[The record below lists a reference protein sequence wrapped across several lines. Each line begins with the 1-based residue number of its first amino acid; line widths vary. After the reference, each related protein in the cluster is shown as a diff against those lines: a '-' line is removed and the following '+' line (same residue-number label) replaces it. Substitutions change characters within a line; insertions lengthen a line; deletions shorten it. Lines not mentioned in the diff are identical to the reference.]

1 MQKKNWETL
10 QASEI
15 LSLDFKVI
23 CMKAGLPYNNADF
36 SPKKSETPLNKPE
49 LTAAKPE
56 LALNKPETPLNKP
69 ELTLNKPEL
78 ALNKPDIDLYKPELV
93 LNKPELTLNKPEI
106 ALYKSKRLPE
116 FFREPFL
123 FVPLSLGEGLGVR
136 R

>member
-69 ELTLNKPEL
+69 ELTLNKPE
-78 ALNKPDIDLYKPELV
+78 
-93 LNKPELTLNKPEI
+93 I